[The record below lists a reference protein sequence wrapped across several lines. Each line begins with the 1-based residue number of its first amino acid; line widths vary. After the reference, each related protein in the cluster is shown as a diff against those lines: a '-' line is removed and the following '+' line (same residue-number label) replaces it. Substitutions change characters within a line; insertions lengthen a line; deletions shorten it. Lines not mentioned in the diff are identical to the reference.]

1 MAVTNYEPSTIG
13 KGPWKW
19 GTAVRPAT
27 KQIVAALLWTLHDLG
42 GSIEDSSGRC
52 PVKLM
57 KTAASRG
64 MAFTPM
70 PSASL
75 SQLIQQLD
83 GGRYSG
89 AITRE
94 CVAKRTYKIT
104 LALAPDE
111 MPPRPRSVKQQSVFV
126 QPVEDVD
133 EATAGG
139 TGPKPSEEPV
149 EPPESPVGPVPPIQP
164 SPTGPRPDDPNVL
177 PDLTLVEPGA
187 EAIMPTLPPLVAVAD
202 DPIAKLFAIQ
212 AALQDATMAVAA
224 MPPVIIEAPVEQ
236 DDEMANR
243 LAATLEENNRLRRK
257 LNEATET
264 LRAKGKELD
273 AYKKQILLLQNNLK
287 AIQDASN
294 NAGKVER
301 DLARLNGNQ
310 RFISQR
316 PEPAIAARR

>member
-1 MAVTNYEPSTIG
+1 MALTNYEPSTIG

-19 GTAVRPAT
+19 GAAVRPAT

-42 GSIEDSSGRC
+42 GSIEDPSGRS

-57 KTAASRG
+57 ETATKRG

-70 PSASL
+70 TSSSL

-83 GGRYSG
+83 GGRYGG

-94 CVAKRTYKIT
+94 CNAKRTYKIT
-104 LALAPDE
+104 LALGTDE
-111 MPPRPRSVKQQSVFV
+111 MPPRPRTVKQQSVFV
-126 QPVEDVD
+126 QLVESVD
-133 EATAGG
+133 GG
-139 TGPKPSEEPV
+139 TGPKPVPEPV
-149 EPPESPVGPVPPIQP
+149 APPEPAPAPHPGP
-164 SPTGPRPDDPNVL
+164 GGEPRPDDHNVGT
-177 PDLTLVEPGA
+177 PGLTVVADEP
-187 EAIMPTLPPLVAVAD
+187 D
-202 DPIAKLFAIQ
+202 DPIAKLFAAQ
-212 AALQDATMAVAA
+212 DALNAATMAVIA

-236 DDEMANR
+236 DDEQAKR
-243 LAATLEENNRLRRK
+243 LAATLEENTRLRRK
-257 LNEATET
+257 LNETTET
-264 LRAKGKELD
+264 LRAKVKEID
-273 AYKKQILLLQNNLK
+273 GYKKQIAVLDNNLR
-287 AIQDASN
+287 AIRDASN